1 MMESQQWLRRRFGLS
16 DGQIAQMCRHV
27 PQLLRAKI
35 DSLEEKADWLQKELN
50 LHDEELSKIVS
61 VLPQLLCFNME
72 KKIKPMLE
80 YLQGT
85 FGLDERE
92 LKDLLLR
99 YPNLFT
105 YSIQNNLEPKREFY
119 SNLVGEALAKEA
131 MLESPN
137 LFSVSLKTRLKPRL
151 AELEERGDKVRWSKS
166 LLVRLATR
174 RDTTWEAHGLED
186 VSTVRAAQRDKKSR

>member
-1 MMESQQWLRRRFGLS
+1 MVELQQWFCGRFELS
-16 DGQIAQMCRHV
+16 EGRIAQMCRNKS
-27 PQLLRAKI
+27 QLLVANI
-35 DSLEEKADWLQKELN
+35 DGLEEKADWLQKELN
-50 LHDEELSKIVS
+50 LHDEELSKMVS
-61 VLPQLLCFNME
+61 TRPLLLLLNME

-85 FGLDERE
+85 FGLDERD

-119 SNLVGEALAKEA
+119 SSLVGKAVAKEA
-131 MLESPN
+131 MLERLE

-151 AELEERGDKVRWSKS
+151 AELEERGDKVRWSKA
-166 LLVRLATR
+166 LLIRLATR
-174 RDTTWEAHGLED
+174 RDTTWEAYGLED
-186 VSTVRAAQRDKKSR
+186 VSTVRAAQRDKQ